1 MRGKFIRQFFDVR
14 GNSTGRIVIFIIFVN
29 GCFRFLM
36 PILDNFKE
44 FIMTVIILLSFR
56 YDNFYQHKFNVEINT
71 IMKLFENLLSYN
83 IMVKQI

>member
-1 MRGKFIRQFFDVR
+1 
-14 GNSTGRIVIFIIFVN
+14 
-29 GCFRFLM
+29 M